1 MYDRELC
8 SEVEL
13 YTTIT
18 NLMTAKLN
26 TTWTGCLDFASFM
39 QVLCPGTAFAHL
51 EHDYFHYKHG
61 VRGGPRLATTMD
73 EWVRE
78 DQPNWG
84 LSTEHLQ
91 EFVF

>member
-1 MYDRELC
+1 MC
-8 SEVEL
+8 TEVEL

-18 NLMTAKLN
+18 NLVKAKFN
-26 TTWTGCLDFASFM
+26 STWAGCLDFGLYM

-61 VRGGPRLATTMD
+61 TRRGPRPGTTMD
-73 EWVRE
+73 EWIRDE
-78 DQPNWG
+78 QPNWG
-84 LSTEHLQ
+84 LGIEHLE